1 MSEEKESK
9 NTNEDKEFEEIEKE
23 VKSQLDS
30 KHKLSKDVV
39 EKEQRLWKRDEVFT
53 FKPTFVIFIS
63 ILLFI
68 VIIMTLIL
76 PINTT
81 FHKRFDTISKAFTIS
96 NTLLIIFVIYA
107 TIQFNASNQER
118 ADRAESH
125 EISEKIYE
133 EFLNNVRLLLTTINV
148 HSKVIKMRDECE
160 KEMPDGKG
168 GMCCWDVG
176 TQGPFRPI
184 GC

>member
-1 MSEEKESK
+1 M
-9 NTNEDKEFEEIEKE
+9 
-23 VKSQLDS
+23 
-30 KHKLSKDVV
+30 KLN
-39 EKEQRLWKRDEVFT
+39 LLHLA
-53 FKPTFVIFIS
+53 
-63 ILLFI
+63 ILLLI

-133 EFLNNVRLLLTTINV
+133 ELV
-148 HSKVIKMRDECE
+148 DEFGHEIESNC
-160 KEMPDGKG
+160 
-168 GMCCWDVG
+168 
-176 TQGPFRPI
+176 I
-184 GC
+184 HN